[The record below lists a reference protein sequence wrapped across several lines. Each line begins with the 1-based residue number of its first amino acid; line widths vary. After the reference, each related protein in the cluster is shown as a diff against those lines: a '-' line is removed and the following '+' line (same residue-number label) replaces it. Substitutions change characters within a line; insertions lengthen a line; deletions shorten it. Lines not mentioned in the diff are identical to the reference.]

1 MVKTKV
7 MTSKTKF
14 SNNKKR
20 AQARGPLALALKG
33 NLMNAGAPELNS
45 VDTSIGNGFFSSALT
60 VQLINGVR
68 PGTNFYERVGRKI
81 AMRSV
86 RLQALLVPTR
96 ANAAAVNN
104 QNALVALVYDRQPTG
119 STPAAADIFSSTDA
133 SGTVI
138 TNANSF
144 PNVNNRQRFYVLRT
158 QYLYLPAL
166 GINGANP
173 TNEYA
178 NSIDINAKDS
188 QVRLEWFV
196 NLKDLVTIY
205 GGDTAGISSIATGA
219 LYFVTFSTGDTN
231 ATPAWSLSGF
241 ARLRYKD

>member
-68 PGTNFYERVGRKI
+68 PGTNFLRGWDERSRCAPFV
-81 AMRSV
+81 
-86 RLQALLVPTR
+86 QALLVPTR

-119 STPAAADIFSSTDA
+119 STPAAADIFL
-133 SGTVI
+133 I
-138 TNANSF
+138 Y
-144 PNVNNRQRFYVLRT
+144 RCLRHGDYEC
-158 QYLYLPAL
+158 QQLP
-166 GINGANP
+166 
-173 TNEYA
+173 
-178 NSIDINAKDS
+178 
-188 QVRLEWFV
+188 
-196 NLKDLVTIY
+196 
-205 GGDTAGISSIATGA
+205 
-219 LYFVTFSTGDTN
+219 
-231 ATPAWSLSGF
+231 
-241 ARLRYKD
+241 